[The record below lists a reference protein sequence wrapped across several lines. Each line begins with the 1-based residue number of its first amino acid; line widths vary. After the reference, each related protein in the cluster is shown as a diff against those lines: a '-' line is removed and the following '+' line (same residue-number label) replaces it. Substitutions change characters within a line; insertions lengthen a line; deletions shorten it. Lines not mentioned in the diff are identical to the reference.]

1 MNEKLSI
8 TYHTAKRIL
17 VELLENNDFST
28 DEDVM
33 KILGSVVQKET
44 NDTNNT
50 DVETSRIVIDKK
62 ARIFL
67 PDFSSLEVKMPY
79 LPKTVFIFFL
89 IHKEG
94 IEFKSM
100 YNYVHE
106 LYEIYQIV
114 AQDKNTEAGK
124 IRRSL
129 ENLVEPVNNRV
140 YEICS
145 IIRRNLSMVVPETF
159 MGFYCIKGKRGEA
172 HKIKIDR
179 SLVEVKNEKLKELF
193 SMNDNR
199 IDI

>member
-8 TYHTAKRIL
+8 SYHTAKRIL

-33 KILGSVVQKET
+33 KILESVVQKET

-50 DVETSRIVIDKK
+50 DVETSRIIIDKK
-62 ARIFL
+62 AQIFL

-100 YNYVHE
+100 YNYVQE

-129 ENLVEPVNNRV
+129 ENLVEPVNNRI

-145 IIRRNLSMVVPETF
+145 IIRRSLSMVVPDAF
-159 MGFYCIKGKRGEA
+159 MDLYCITGKRGEE
-172 HKIKIDR
+172 HRIGIDR
-179 SLVEVKNEKLKELF
+179 MLIEVKNVKLREIF
-193 SMNDNR
+193 NQSHNH
-199 IDI
+199 